1 MTSTDTI
8 NEPLDSA
15 QIEFENRYRKE
26 FPGFEPAT
34 WAAMAYYAKGYTF
47 EDVRLLLA
55 KRFGDNLV
63 AKRDALIQEAL
74 MAGSSAYDPNPN
86 PNLDPIFEI
95 EDVTEKRPP
104 SIPE

>member
-1 MTSTDTI
+1 MTTTGTI
-8 NEPLDSA
+8 NDQIDSH
-15 QIEFENRYRKE
+15 QIELETRYRNE

-34 WAAMAYYAKGYTF
+34 WAAMAYYSKGYSF

-63 AKRDALIQEAL
+63 AKRDALIQEARA
-74 MAGSSAYDPNPN
+74 AGSSPYNPN
-86 PNLDPIFEI
+86 PDPDPIFEI
-95 EDVTEKRPP
+95 EDVTDKTP

>member
-1 MTSTDTI
+1 MTSTGTI
-8 NEPLDSA
+8 NDQIDSH
-15 QIEFENRYRKE
+15 QIELENRYRKE

-34 WAAMAYYAKGYTF
+34 WAAMAYYSKGYSF

-63 AKRDALIQEAL
+63 AKRDALIHEARA
-74 MAGSSAYDPNPN
+74 AGSSAYNPN
-86 PNLDPIFEI
+86 PSPEPIFKI
-95 EDVTEKRPP
+95 EDVTDKAP

>member
-1 MTSTDTI
+1 MTTTGTI
-8 NEPLDSA
+8 NEPIDSH
-15 QIEFENRYRKE
+15 QIELETRYRNE

-34 WAAMAYYAKGYTF
+34 WAAMAYYSKGYFF

-63 AKRDALIQEAL
+63 AKRDALIHEARA
-74 MAGSSAYDPNPN
+74 AGSSPYNPN
-86 PNLDPIFEI
+86 PDPIFEI
-95 EDVTEKRPP
+95 EDVTDKAP